1 MARAPGRR
9 RLEQRLQLFLQGGD
23 TAGQL
28 SAIVARLVVIPGNEE
43 TRSDGKPGL
52 AELFLLPPALGVGGE
67 VPSEMG
73 PTQLAPLRFQVVMGL
88 PAVAGGDTREAIT
101 EQRSGLPLMAVG
113 GDAKDGRAAG
123 ERTPEGAL
131 LTPGAPA
138 GLIDIDR
145 RGGPSATKE
154 LLIGRIKGVGCMLQ
168 DGIHRARGHAGTEQ
182 VASELHRVA
191 AGDAVAHRQRGDG
204 CLKTGTEG
212 APGDIPGQSGPD
224 QAATLRAAHMVEAM
238 LGHKDGDR

>member
-138 GLIDIDR
+138 GLIDVDGGRSADVMKQLLVGQPKRGPGPPDHGIDR
-145 RGGPSATKE
+145 SDRKAGAEE
-154 LLIGRIKGVGCMLQ
+154 L
-168 DGIHRARGHAGTEQ
+168 
-182 VASELHRVA
+182 
-191 AGDAVAHRQRGDG
+191 
-204 CLKTGTEG
+204 
-212 APGDIPGQSGPD
+212 AP
-224 QAATLRAAHMVEAM
+224 
-238 LGHKDGDR
+238 